1 MCVNAWGRAAIFLKT
16 FALSSGVLES
26 KGICTCLWVIA
37 LYRFPVPKLDLLC
50 FWKVKTSNKNNC
62 SITVY
67 AKKKKNSCKV
77 IMSLIYILYSDSEY
91 KTSGE
96 LCWFLCR
103 TVHQAGTGS
112 LGIRGSWTLVV
123 SSALTAEVSERI
135 ELLCR
140 LGEGVCNVQILF
152 EAQCLDMISEEL

>member
-1 MCVNAWGRAAIFLKT
+1 MCLNARGRAAIFLKT
-16 FALSSGVLES
+16 FALSSGIFES
-26 KGICTCLWVIA
+26 KGICTCLWGIA
-37 LYRFPVPKLDLLC
+37 LYRLPVPKLDLLC

-67 AKKKKNSCKV
+67 AKKKISCKL
-77 IMSLIYILYSDSEY
+77 IISLIYTLYSDSEY

-112 LGIRGSWTLVV
+112 PFIRGSWALLV
-123 SSALTAEVSERI
+123 SSALTAEVTERI

-140 LGEGVCNVQILF
+140 LGKGVCNVQILF